1 MLPLLRS
8 ELFRLSRRWMP
19 RVLLLIVLLGVV
31 GIYALLWL
39 TLATQDAGDTEGLD
53 EDLALVGT
61 RDIGLGIVNFFASI
75 LAVIIGASVVGTEY
89 GWGTIRA
96 LLPRAR
102 SRLNLMAAK
111 LAALVIFDVVMIVAG
126 FLAALAMSALVTSA
140 ENLDGDLGDDF
151 LLESVLAVGR
161 TVYVL
166 LPYTALAFFVAV
178 LTRSNAAGIAI
189 GLAVLFAESIVL
201 AIVTSITDIFDW
213 LGDILFT
220 ENAAAITDL
229 NDGTRS
235 DDLANPWTAAFI
247 LGLWIVGLVG
257 VAAAVFQRRDVTS
270 GS

>member
-1 MLPLLRS
+1 
-8 ELFRLSRRWMP
+8 
-19 RVLLLIVLLGVV
+19 
-31 GIYALLWL
+31 
-39 TLATQDAGDTEGLD
+39 
-53 EDLALVGT
+53 
-61 RDIGLGIVNFFASI
+61 
-75 LAVIIGASVVGTEY
+75 
-89 GWGTIRA
+89 
-96 LLPRAR
+96 
-102 SRLNLMAAK
+102 MAAK
-111 LAALVIFDVVMIVAG
+111 LAALVVFDVVMIVAG
-126 FLAALAMSALVTSA
+126 FLTALAMSVLVTAA
-140 ENLDGDLGDDF
+140 ENLNDDLGDDF
-151 LLESVLAVGR
+151 LVESLLAIGR

-201 AIVTSITDIFDW
+201 AIITSITDIFDW

-247 LGLWIVGLVG
+247 LGLWIVGFVG
-257 VAAAVFQRRDVTS
+257 VAVAIFQRRDVTS